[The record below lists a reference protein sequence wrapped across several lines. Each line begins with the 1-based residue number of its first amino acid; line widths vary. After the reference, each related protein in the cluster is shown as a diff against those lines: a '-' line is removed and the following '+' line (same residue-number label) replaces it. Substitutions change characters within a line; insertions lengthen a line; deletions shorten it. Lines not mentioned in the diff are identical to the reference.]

1 MNRKNRFTMEK
12 DTSFHC
18 RLLLMLA
25 VLLASWAWPA
35 CAQSQDRTIHGV
47 VLDENNQPLPA
58 AHVKLI
64 SDDAA
69 TSATGTITDVD
80 GNFTLKLPS
89 SAQAIEISFLGYE
102 PQRVKL
108 TRETNYQII
117 LVPATELLDEVVV
130 TGYQTISKER
140 ATGAFSKVDAKKL
153 ETQRLNDVSSMLE
166 GHVAGFSDGQIRGV
180 TSMNGLTTPL
190 YVIDGFPVEKT
201 TNDGYGNWVESVPD
215 INVEDIESITVL
227 KDAAA
232 TSIYGARAAN
242 GVVVITTKRAKKD
255 QVNVSFSATLT
266 VQPYD
271 YYTGHLANAADMI
284 DLESEWFFQ
293 NPNLTTGTD
302 AEIHQN
308 AQTILNNM
316 TYQSQGI
323 RNWLKY
329 AAGQQPLKETLLSLL
344 TLASQD
350 YRYYR
355 DMEKYGKR
363 NPFTQQYNLSI
374 GKGSDRNS
382 FNASITYRKD
392 QLEDKYSDSQT
403 IGINIQNSTKI
414 TDWLTLDV
422 GTYLNYGTGNTQTF
436 DLLSPNYTYMPYD
449 VLMNNDGTRHTNTEA
464 DRYSTSQLNTLHSNG
479 LYNLDITPLDE
490 IGMNL
495 TKNRDFSN
503 RTFARLNFQFTD
515 WLKYTASFQYEYAE
529 YKNKLLRDENS
540 YYVRNR
546 VNSFATAGSD
556 GTVYNLPYGNIYT
569 TEANTTHAY
578 NFRQQLDFHKTFS
591 GVHDVTALA
600 GMEIRENKNDYSSQ
614 VLYGYDPSLLTYT
627 MVDANALSTMTG
639 GLWGYASFSQQDN
652 AYIRQLI
659 NRYVSFYANAAYTY
673 DGRYTATGSIR
684 WDKTNLFATGS
695 KYQKKPIWSV
705 GASWNIDKE
714 KFFNVDWVNM
724 LKLRLSY
731 GIGGN
736 IAKNSAPYMTAYY
749 ANNNNV
755 GGIQGTIQSRP
766 NPDLRWEKTTTFN
779 VGLDFA
785 LLGNRLNGSIEY
797 YNKRGSDLLANT
809 MGVPTEGWGYSTY
822 TINNGKMTNQGFEL
836 TLSADVLNVNDW
848 SWNVSGVLGYN
859 KNKVTY
865 VNVEAPVDY
874 LLIDYPTE
882 YPRVGNPYNA
892 IYGYQWA
899 GLSSTGTPQVYDTE
913 GNLYTDM
920 CPSEVSDLIYLG
932 TTVPVYSGSIN
943 TNLRWKN
950 WELAAQF
957 AFEGGHKMRNTN
969 VAYISSGM
977 APVSKEIVNRWQ
989 QPGDEAYTDVP
1000 RYISTENPMY
1010 NYNYYNMYA
1019 RSSVNV
1025 ISANNWRLRNLSL
1038 TYRLPSS
1045 VCRTLFLQNARIMLG
1060 MENVFTVA
1068 KSRDAKYLLGGYTKP
1083 NYLCGIYLNF

>member
-1 MNRKNRFTMEK
+1 M
-12 DTSFHC
+12 
-18 RLLLMLA
+18 
-25 VLLASWAWPA
+25 
-35 CAQSQDRTIHGV
+35 
-47 VLDENNQPLPA
+47 
-58 AHVKLI
+58 
-64 SDDAA
+64 
-69 TSATGTITDVD
+69 
-80 GNFTLKLPS
+80 
-89 SAQAIEISFLGYE
+89 
-102 PQRVKL
+102 
-108 TRETNYQII
+108 
-117 LVPATELLDEVVV
+117 
-130 TGYQTISKER
+130 
-140 ATGAFSKVDAKKL
+140 
-153 ETQRLNDVSSMLE
+153 
-166 GHVAGFSDGQIRGV
+166 
-180 TSMNGLTTPL
+180 
-190 YVIDGFPVEKT
+190 
-201 TNDGYGNWVESVPD
+201 
-215 INVEDIESITVL
+215 EDIESITVL

-271 YYTGHLANAADMI
+271 YYTGHLASAADMI

-293 NPNLTTGTD
+293 NPNLVNYESE
-302 AEIHQN
+302 AKVQAY
-308 AQTILNNM
+308 AQSLLDNM

-329 AAGQQPLKETLLSLL
+329 AAGQQPLKETLQSLL

-350 YRYYR
+350 GRYYR

-403 IGINIQNSTKI
+403 IGINIQNTTQITK
-414 TDWLTLDV
+414 WLTLDI

-436 DLLSPNYTYMPYD
+436 DLLSPNYTFMPYD
-449 VLMNNDGTRHTNTEA
+449 RLMNDDGTRYTNTEA
-464 DRYSTSQLNTLHSNG
+464 DRYSTAQLNTLHSNG

-515 WLKYTASFQYEYAE
+515 WLKYAASFQYEYAE
-529 YKNKLLRDENS
+529 YKNKLLQSEDS

-546 VNSFATAGSD
+546 VNTFATAGSN
-556 GTVYNLPYGNIYT
+556 GTVFNLPYGNIYD
-569 TEANTTHAY
+569 TETNTTHAY
-578 NFRQQLDFHKTFS
+578 NFRQQLDFHHTF
-591 GVHDVTALA
+591 GGIHDVTALA
-600 GMEIRENKNDYSSQ
+600 GMEIRENKNDYASQ
-614 VLYGYDPSLLTYT
+614 VLYGYDPDMLTYT
-627 MVDANALSTMTG
+627 MIDANALSGMS
-639 GLWGYASFSQQDN
+639 GLWGYASFTQQDN
-652 AYIRQLI
+652 AYIRQLV
-659 NRYVSFYANAAYTY
+659 NRYVSFYANAAYTF

-695 KYQKKPIWSV
+695 KYPKKPIWSV

-749 ANNNNV
+749 SNNNNV
-755 GGIQGTIQSRP
+755 GGLQGTIQSRP

-779 VGLDFA
+779 VGIDFA

-797 YNKRGSDLLANT
+797 YNKRGTDLLANT

-836 TLSADVLNVNDW
+836 TLSADVLNINDW

-865 VNVEAPVDY
+865 VNVEAPVSY
-874 LLIDYPTE
+874 LLIDYPE
-882 YPRVGNPYNA
+882 SYPRIGNPYNA

-899 GLSSTGTPQVYDTE
+899 GLSATGTPQVYDAE

-920 CPSEVSDLIYLG
+920 CPTEVNDLIYLG
-932 TTVPVYSGSIN
+932 TTVPVYTGSIN

-977 APVSKEIVNRWQ
+977 APVSKDIVNRWQ

-1000 RYISTENPMY
+1000 RYISTESPDY
-1010 NYNYYNMYA
+1010 NYEYYNMYA

-1038 TYRLPSS
+1038 TYRIPSNF
-1045 VCRTLFLQNARIMLG
+1045 CHKLFLQNARIMLG
-1060 MENVFTVA
+1060 MENVFTIA
-1068 KSRDAKYLLGGYTKP
+1068 KSRDAKYLLGSYTKP